1 MRSAKKIK
9 RKPVKMFEIELFKYL
24 KKSFNNASIR
34 LSKNENTH
42 ILRPFDTLSCV
53 EA

>member
-9 RKPVKMFEIELFKYL
+9 RKPVKMFEIYSNIK
-24 KKSFNNASIR
+24 KKSFNNALIR